1 MQIIMIA
8 FRTRQGG
15 RLTQA
20 LLSAGS
26 TWHARPLAASV
37 CTVVPAAAVATGYS
51 RTFVRPMRRLTHQ
64 PQLETVGKRHPRSLT
79 RQGFDASVFRKRGGN
94 RDRGLLGVLYP
105 ERILRMIHTQNEGI
119 YRAHLNTTTITR
131 RFLYMTTNGIYHT
144 LVTQLDK
151 LARHNRQES
160 YKTRQRYYEAMQRF
174 CRFLAEEY
182 RLQKLT
188 NISGKHLV
196 DYVRHLQENGKAAST
211 IKTEL
216 AAIRFWHDQIS
227 NTKHK
232 LPSNADLADQA
243 PLERRKLQ
251 GIDRHWT
258 PEQFTAFTSA
268 CREEGREDYAAIATL
283 TFYVGLRIHEACRL
297 DTAAVEA
304 WERSGLLTVKGKGGR
319 VRSVPVE
326 AGAAKQALRDRKA
339 AVQRGHKLF
348 VPDDVATDAYIHA
361 FQAFLREHR
370 PDQGT
375 NPRPLTHHGMRHS
388 YAARQYRAAV
398 DSGASE
404 YRAKLDVS
412 HLLGHGRADV
422 TDVYLASE
430 KPENQ

>member
-37 CTVVPAAAVATGYS
+37 CTVVPAAAVATGHS
-51 RTFVRPMRRLTHQ
+51 RAFLCPMRHLTHQ
-64 PQLETVGKRHPRSLT
+64 HNSETGGGRHPRSLM
-79 RQGFDASVFRKRGGN
+79 RRGFDASSVRKRTGN
-94 RDRGLLGVLYP
+94 RDRRLMGVLYP

-119 YRAHLNTTTITR
+119 YHAL
-131 RFLYMTTNGIYHT
+131 LA
-144 LVTQLDK
+144 QLDK
-151 LARHNRQES
+151 LERHNRQCS

-174 CRFLAEEY
+174 CRFLADVY
-182 RLQKLT
+182 HLQKLA

-196 DYVRHLQENGKAAST
+196 AYVRHLQENGKAAST

-216 AAIRFWHDQIS
+216 AAIRFWHD
-227 NTKHK
+227 KLGEAKYK
-232 LPSNADLADQA
+232 LPSNGDLADQA

-258 PEQFTAFTSA
+258 PEQFTAFVA
-268 CREEGREDYAAIATL
+268 VCRETGRTDYADIATL
-283 TFYVGLRIHEACRL
+283 TFYVGLRIHEVCRL

-304 WERSGLLTVKGKGGR
+304 WERTGLLTVKGKGGR
-319 VRSVPVE
+319 VRSVPVT
-326 AGAAKQALRDRKA
+326 AAAAKQALRDRKA
-339 AVQRGHKLF
+339 AVRRGHKLF

-388 YAARQYRAAV
+388 YAARQYREAL
-398 DSGASE
+398 DGGATE
-404 YRAKLDVS
+404 YRAKLEVS
-412 HLLGHGRADV
+412 KLLGHGRADV
-422 TDVYLASE
+422 TDVYLASR
-430 KPENQ
+430 KA

>member
-1 MQIIMIA
+1 MQIIVIA
-8 FRTRQGG
+8 SRTRQGG

-37 CTVVPAAAVATGYS
+37 CAVVPAAAVATGHS
-51 RTFVRPMRRLTHQ
+51 RAFLRPMQHLTHQ

-79 RQGFDASVFRKRGGN
+79 RQGFDASGSWKKTRN
-94 RDRGLLGVLYP
+94 RDRERLGVLYP
-105 ERILRMIHTQNEGI
+105 FGKEVHMIHTQNEGI
-119 YRAHLNTTTITR
+119 YHAL
-131 RFLYMTTNGIYHT
+131 LA
-144 LVTQLDK
+144 QLDK
-151 LARHNRQES
+151 LERHNRQCS

-174 CRFLAEEY
+174 CRFLADVY
-182 RLQKLT
+182 HLQKLA

-196 DYVRHLQENGKAAST
+196 AYVRHLQENGKAAST

-216 AAIRFWHDQIS
+216 AAIRFWHD
-227 NTKHK
+227 KLGEAKYK
-232 LPSNADLADQA
+232 LPSNGDLADQA

-258 PEQFTAFTSA
+258 PEQFTAFVA
-268 CREEGREDYAAIATL
+268 VCRETGRTDYADIATL
-283 TFYVGLRIHEACRL
+283 TFYVGLRIHEVCRL

-304 WERSGLLTVKGKGGR
+304 WERTGLLTVKGKGGR
-319 VRSVPVE
+319 VRSVPVT
-326 AGAAKQALRDRKA
+326 AAAAKQALRDRKA
-339 AVQRGHKLF
+339 AVRRGHKLF

-388 YAARQYRAAV
+388 YAARQYREAL
-398 DSGASE
+398 DGGATE
-404 YRAKLDVS
+404 YRAKLEVS
-412 HLLGHGRADV
+412 KLLGHGRADV
-422 TDVYLASE
+422 TNVYLASR
-430 KPENQ
+430 KA

>member
-119 YRAHLNTTTITR
+119 YRALIA
-131 RFLYMTTNGIYHT
+131 
-144 LVTQLDK
+144 QLDK

-174 CRFLAEEY
+174 CRYLAEEY

-188 NISGKHLV
+188 NISGKHLTA
-196 DYVRHLQENGKAAST
+196 YVCYLQERGRAAST
-211 IKTEL
+211 VKTEL
-216 AAIRFWHDQIS
+216 SAIRFWHDQLS
-227 NTKHK
+227 SPKYR
-232 LPSNADLADQA
+232 LPANDELTVG
-243 PLERRKLQ
+243 LERRRI
-251 GIDRHWT
+251 GGVDRRWT

-268 CREEGREDYAAIATL
+268 CREEGREDYAAIAAI
-283 TFYVGLRIHEACRL
+283 TFYVGLRIHEVCRL

-319 VRSVPVE
+319 VRSVPVT
-326 AGAAKQALRDRKA
+326 AAAAKQALRERKA
-339 AVQRGHKLF
+339 AVRRGHKLF
-348 VPDDVATDAYIHA
+348 VPDDVATDAYIYD
-361 FQAFLREHR
+361 FQAFLRAHR
-370 PDQGT
+370 PDQGS
-375 NPRPLTHHGMRHS
+375 NPYPLTHHGMRHS
-388 YAARQYRAAV
+388 YADRQYQEAI
-398 DSGASE
+398 DGGASE
-404 YRAKLDVS
+404 YRAKKEVS

-422 TDVYLASE
+422 TEIYLASAE
-430 KPENQ
+430 EDEP